1 LIALVAITIT
11 STITS
16 TALGA
21 QEAQQQQKAHT
32 LARQAIVYYG
42 GEIARFQR
50 ETWHWQRLMGA
61 RLTPSST
68 RRLDVLSPLAAR
80 RAAVGWA
87 ERLAQ
92 VHKRAKHPP
101 HLRQFLCIHRYEG
114 SWTDTGAPY
123 YGGLQMDVGFQ
134 QHYGGW
140 LYVHKG
146 TANHWSPLEQIWT
159 AEKALK
165 TRGFWPW
172 PNTARYCGLI

>member
-1 LIALVAITIT
+1 MAVLAAGVITAGNPPRAKAAPSSVVVDRAL
-11 STITS
+11 
-16 TALGA
+16 
-21 QEAQQQQKAHT
+21 
-32 LARQAIVYYG
+32 R
-42 GEIARFQR
+42 GEVR
-50 ETWHWQRLMGA
+50 ETRALHLTMGRL
-61 RLTPSST
+61 RPSSFY
-68 RRLDVLSPLAAR
+68 RPDLAHPERSYMVWSGRLVRAR
-80 RAAVGWA
+80 KAYH
-87 ERLAQ
+87 Q
-92 VHKRAKHPP
+92 PP
-101 HLRQFLCIHRYEG
+101 HRSAWLCIHRFEG
-114 SWTDTGAPY
+114 AWTDGGAPY